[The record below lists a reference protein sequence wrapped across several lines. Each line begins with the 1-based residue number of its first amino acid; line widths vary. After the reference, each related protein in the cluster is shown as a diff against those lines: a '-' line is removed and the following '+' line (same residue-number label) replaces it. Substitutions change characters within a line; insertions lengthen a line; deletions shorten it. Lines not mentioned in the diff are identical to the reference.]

1 MRVEDRVE
9 LAHMPVVL
17 TKGKPGLT
25 MGKPSD
31 KVVESVP
38 QWMDQIVWDPVKESN
53 FLLALNSVEVH
64 CFF

>member
-1 MRVEDRVE
+1 
-9 LAHMPVVL
+9 MPVVL
-17 TKGKPGLT
+17 TMGKPGLT